1 MIINQYFN
9 TLFESPFCSYNIV
22 SSKNRDILIFLD
34 FSIFSLYGHGVWFL
48 RFQAS
53 GIKQIGIIL
62 YYNFLVLSNNSY
74 TVHELFDK
82 K

>member
-9 TLFESPFCSYNIV
+9 TVFESPYCSYDIV
-22 SSKNRDILIFLD
+22 SSKNRDILNFLD

-53 GIKQIGIIL
+53 GIRHIGIIITIL
-62 YYNFLVLSNNSY
+62 
-74 TVHELFDK
+74 
-82 K
+82 